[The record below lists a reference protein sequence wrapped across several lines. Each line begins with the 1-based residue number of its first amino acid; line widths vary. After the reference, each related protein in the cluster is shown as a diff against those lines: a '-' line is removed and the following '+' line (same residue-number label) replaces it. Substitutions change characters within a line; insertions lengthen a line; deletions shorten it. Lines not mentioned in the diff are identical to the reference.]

1 MPGAELGRRA
11 RLVMV
16 AQDLVTPVRVILG
29 YQEIIV
35 EEGQRLG
42 LEDVLPYLLNVL
54 QAARTLH
61 GLVER
66 LLDPGAGL
74 DITEAEGHSGDQAG
88 IEARLRHDLR
98 TPLNAIIGY
107 SELALE
113 DLGSAAHAERL
124 RSDVER
130 LLDEARRLMVNI
142 DTVVDLSRSGAEAPM
157 SAGGGAAEAV
167 VAGLLRTLAPAKAFR
182 RGEVG
187 RILVVDDDFSNRDL
201 LRRRLAHEGHEILLA
216 ASGRQAL
223 DILEHEAIDLILLDL
238 LMPDMNGIE
247 VLETLKSDTRWYA
260 IPVVMISGLSETDA
274 VMRCIEAGAEDYL
287 PKPFDVVLLRARIN
301 AGLERKR
308 WRDRERDYLA
318 SLRAEKER
326 SEALLRNILPDP
338 IVLRL
343 NEGEKVIAD
352 RFEAVSI
359 LFADIVGFTP
369 AAAMMSPANLVGMLD
384 RTFSAFDDLALHL
397 GVEKIKTIGDSYMA
411 AAGLPLPCEDYLERM
426 AEFALGMLG
435 ALDRLN
441 SAYGTS
447 FRIRIGM
454 HSGPV
459 IAGIIGRHK
468 FIYDVWGDTVNMASR
483 LESHGVANRIQVSE
497 TVRTALAG
505 SYDFEQQ
512 GTVTLKGRGEAV
524 TYFLVSRRNR
534 SVAASGSPTDRRT

>member
-1 MPGAELGRRA
+1 
-11 RLVMV
+11 MV
-16 AQDLVTPVRVILG
+16 AQDLVTPVRVMLG

-42 LEDVLPYLLNVL
+42 LGDILPYLLNVL

-61 GLVER
+61 GLVEK
-66 LLDPGAGL
+66 LLDPGTGPDLA
-74 DITEAEGHSGDQAG
+74 EAERHGCDQVG

-113 DLGSAAHAERL
+113 DLGALTNAERL

-187 RILVVDDDFSNRDL
+187 RILVIDDDSSNRDL
-201 LRRRLAHEGHEILLA
+201 LRRRLAHEGHDVLLA

-223 DILEHEAIDLILLDL
+223 EVLEHEVIDLILLDL

-287 PKPFDVVLLRARIN
+287 PKPFDIVLLRARIN

-308 WRDRERDYLA
+308 WRERESEYLA

-338 IVLRL
+338 IVVRL

-352 RFEAVSI
+352 RFDAVSI

-384 RTFSAFDDLALHL
+384 RTFSAFDDLAMRL
-397 GVEKIKTIGDSYMA
+397 GIEKIKTIGDSYMA
-411 AAGLPLPCEDYLERM
+411 AAGLPLPREDHLERM
-426 AEFALGMLG
+426 AEFALGMLS
-435 ALDRLN
+435 ALDGLN

-454 HSGPV
+454 HTGPV

-468 FIYDVWGDTVNMASR
+468 FIYDVWGDTVNVASR

-497 TVRTALAG
+497 AVRTALADR
-505 SYDFEQQ
+505 YDFEQQ
-512 GTVTLKGRGEAV
+512 GTITLKGRGDAV
-524 TYFLVSRRNR
+524 TYLLVSPRHR
-534 SVAASGSPTDRRT
+534 SFAAAGSPRDCQV